1 MGPWQQNPRRAVT
14 LQPYEAAG
22 TGEGKRKKQGKRR
35 KKRRGFPFRIVGSGH
50 GFLPFPFLQGFSF
63 SLPLFA
69 LHSAEHLRRA
79 FQGALAQR
87 LVHKGGCGGP
97 FRVLKRPSARNGY
110 FGLVSY
116 TCVGWAS
123 DDSVEHSPTSFV
135 RICNTS
141 ASRASFPSWEPNG
154 RPWQGV
160 PCNREGTSGML
171 GQETGSVMAGHAYAG
186 GES

>member
-1 MGPWQQNPRRAVT
+1 MVDRERQRGRGTGGFDRTGPVQYNSTSQSQRLSAYSLLFQREMGPWQQNPRRAVT

-22 TGEGKRKKQGKRR
+22 
-35 KKRRGFPFRIVGSGH
+35 
-50 GFLPFPFLQGFSF
+50 
-63 SLPLFA
+63 A

-87 LVHKGGCGGP
+87 LIHKGGCGGP

-116 TCVGWAS
+116 TRVGWTS